1 MKLEVI
7 GLADALTSAV
17 QTQPL
22 DQMVIDKVNETSEK
36 VIIIQKEVDIKIEE
50 VQQTIEKIEKGHI
63 DWIDTNE

>member
-7 GLADALTSAV
+7 GLADAMVSGV
-17 QTQPL
+17 QAQAL
-22 DQMVIDKVNETSEK
+22 DKVVVEKVNDVTEK
-36 VIIIQKEVDIKIEE
+36 VIIIQKEVDTKIEE

>member
-7 GLADALTSAV
+7 GLADAMASGV
-17 QTQPL
+17 QAQAL
-22 DQMVIDKVNETSEK
+22 DKVVVEK
-36 VIIIQKEVDIKIEE
+36 VNDATEKIIIIQKEVDTKIEE

>member
-7 GLADALTSAV
+7 GLADAMVSGV
-17 QTQPL
+17 QAQAL
-22 DQMVIDKVNETSEK
+22 DKVVVEKVNDATEK
-36 VIIIQKEVDIKIEE
+36 VIIIQKEVDTKIEE